1 LRASIEGVIP
11 PVLDRRGRRGPVIV
25 ESLIVVMNTVMHRRS
40 FLQTAAVA
48 GLAAAAGAPARVR
61 GAGGRVTLALVGCAH
76 IHTPGFVNLLKGRSD
91 VTVKYV
97 WDHQE
102 ARAAKRAEE
111 LGAKVVTQ
119 LDEIWNDPAVVGV
132 VICSETN
139 RHPALVKAAA
149 RAKKHQFVE
158 KPLGITAAES
168 VAMARSIEEAGLLFT
183 TGYFM
188 RTDPKHLFLK
198 AQVAAGA
205 FGTIT
210 RASAWNCHSGSLGGW
225 FDEKPNDPANSWR
238 WMADVEQSGVG
249 GFGDLGTH
257 SLDILMWI
265 LGDVEEVTADIR
277 VVTKRYGPKTDETG
291 QALMK
296 FRNGVMGT
304 LTAGWLDVANPVT
317 LMISGTKGYA
327 QIVDSK
333 LMFKSE
339 LVEGAKGS
347 EPWTNLPPAPRA
359 PLHQFVDAVSGQAGQ
374 PLVTPTEAAA
384 RVGVMEAMYRS
395 AQSGRWTKVG

>member
-1 LRASIEGVIP
+1 
-11 PVLDRRGRRGPVIV
+11 
-25 ESLIVVMNTVMHRRS
+25 MNSPINRRS
-40 FLQTAAVA
+40 FLQTTAAA
-48 GLAAAAGAPARVR
+48 GLAMAAATPSRVL
-61 GAGGRVTLALVGCAH
+61 AAEGRVTLALVGCAH
-76 IHTPGFVNLLKGRSD
+76 IHTPGFVNLLKGRPD

-97 WDHQE
+97 WDHQA
-102 ARAAKRAEE
+102 ARAAKRAED
-111 LGAKVVTQ
+111 LGAKVVSD
-119 LDEIWNDPAVVGV
+119 LNEIWNDPSVAGV

-139 RHPALVKAAA
+139 RHPALVKAAS
-149 RAKKHQFVE
+149 RAKKHPFIE

-168 VAMARSIEEAGLLFT
+168 VAMARAIEDAGLLFT

-198 AQVAAGA
+198 AQVARGA
-205 FGTIT
+205 FGTLT

-257 SLDILMWI
+257 SLDILMWV
-265 LGDVEEVTADIR
+265 LGDVDAVTADIR

-296 FRNGVMGT
+296 FRNGAMGT

-327 QIVDSK
+327 QIVDNK

-339 LVEGAKGS
+339 LVEGAKGN
-347 EPWTNLPPAPRA
+347 EPWTDLPAAPPA
-359 PLHQFVDAVSGQAGQ
+359 PLHQFVDAVSGKAGQ
-374 PLVTPTEAAA
+374 PLVTPREAAA
-384 RVGVMEAMYRS
+384 RVVVMEAMYKS
-395 AQSGRWTKVG
+395 ARAGKWTKVG